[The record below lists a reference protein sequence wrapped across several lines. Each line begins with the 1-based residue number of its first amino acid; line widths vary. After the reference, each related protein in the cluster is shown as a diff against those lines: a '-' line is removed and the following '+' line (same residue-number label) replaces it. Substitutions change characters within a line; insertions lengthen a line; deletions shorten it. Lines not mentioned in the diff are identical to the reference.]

1 LPPEP
6 EIAIDSVSKRL
17 GTKTVLRGISL
28 DVAEGESV
36 AIIGRSGTGKSVL
49 LKHVVGLM
57 QPDAGTVRV
66 DGKDVPSLDHQ
77 DLLEL
82 RKRMGMLFQGGA
94 LFDSL
99 TVGENVGLPLREHTR
114 VDEHQ
119 VNLVVR
125 EKLHLVGLEGVEEM
139 RPSSLSGGMKKR
151 AALARALAL
160 NPRIMLYDE
169 PTTGLDPITSDLI
182 NRLIRRLQER
192 LGITSIAVTHDMR
205 SAYHIAD
212 RIAMLHEGRIHAV
225 GTPAEIQA
233 TTDPAVRQFIEGSA
247 EGPLLPT

>member
-1 LPPEP
+1 LPDPSIVIEG
-6 EIAIDSVSKRL
+6 VWKRL
-17 GTKTVLRGISL
+17 GAKDVLRGL
-28 DVAEGESV
+28 DLTVAEGESV
-36 AIIGRSGTGKSVL
+36 VIIGRSGTGKSVL
-49 LKHVVGLM
+49 LKHVVGLID
-57 QPDAGTVRV
+57 PDRGAVRV
-66 DGKDVPSLDHQ
+66 DGQDVPGLSVKELLD
-77 DLLEL
+77 L

-99 TVGENVGLPLREHTR
+99 SIAENVGLPLREHTR
-114 VDEHQ
+114 IAETQVDL
-119 VNLVVR
+119 LVH
-125 EKLHLVGLEGVEEM
+125 EKLHLVGLEGVETM

-160 NPRIMLYDE
+160 NPKIMLYDE
-169 PTTGLDPITSDLI
+169 PTTGLDPITADLI

-212 RIAMLHEGRIHAV
+212 RIAMLHEGRIHAI
-225 GTPAEIQA
+225 GTPTEIQA
-233 TTDPAVRQFIEGSA
+233 SADPAVRQFIEGSA

>member
-1 LPPEP
+1 MIEG
-6 EIAIDSVSKRL
+6 VWKRL
-17 GTKTVLRGISL
+17 GAKEVLRGVDL
-28 DVAEGESV
+28 TVAEGESV
-36 AIIGRSGTGKSVL
+36 VIIGRSGTGKSVL
-49 LKHVVGLM
+49 LKHVVGLID
-57 QPDAGTVRV
+57 PDRGAVRV
-66 DGKDVPSLDHQ
+66 DGQDVPALSVKELLD
-77 DLLEL
+77 L

-99 TVGENVGLPLREHTR
+99 SIAENVGLPLREHTR
-114 VDEHQ
+114 IAETQVDL
-119 VNLVVR
+119 LVH
-125 EKLHLVGLEGVEEM
+125 EKLHLVGLEGVETM

-160 NPRIMLYDE
+160 NPKIMLYDE
-169 PTTGLDPITSDLI
+169 PTTGLDPITADLI

-212 RIAMLHEGRIHAV
+212 RIAMLHEGRIHAI

-233 TTDPAVRQFIEGSA
+233 SADPAVRQFIEGSA

>member
-1 LPPEP
+1 MVIEG
-6 EIAIDSVSKRL
+6 VWKRL
-17 GTKTVLRGISL
+17 GAKEVLRGVDL
-28 DVAEGESV
+28 TVAEGESV
-36 AIIGRSGTGKSVL
+36 VIIGRSGTGKSVL
-49 LKHVVGLM
+49 LKHVVGLID
-57 QPDAGTVRV
+57 PDRGAVRV
-66 DGKDVPSLDHQ
+66 DGQDVPALSVKELLD
-77 DLLEL
+77 L

-99 TVGENVGLPLREHTR
+99 SIAENVGLPLREHTR
-114 VDEHQ
+114 IAETQVDL
-119 VNLVVR
+119 LVH
-125 EKLHLVGLEGVEEM
+125 EKLHLVGLEGVETM

-160 NPRIMLYDE
+160 NPKIMLYDE
-169 PTTGLDPITSDLI
+169 PTTGLDPITADLI

-212 RIAMLHEGRIHAV
+212 RIAMLHEGRIHAI

-233 TTDPAVRQFIEGSA
+233 SADPAVRQFIEGSA

>member
-1 LPPEP
+1 MIEG
-6 EIAIDSVSKRL
+6 VWKRL
-17 GTKTVLRGISL
+17 GAKEVLRGVDL
-28 DVAEGESV
+28 TVAEGESV
-36 AIIGRSGTGKSVL
+36 VIIGRSGTGKSVL
-49 LKHVVGLM
+49 LKHVVGLID
-57 QPDAGTVRV
+57 PDRGAVRV
-66 DGKDVPSLDHQ
+66 DGQDVPALSVKELLD
-77 DLLEL
+77 L

-99 TVGENVGLPLREHTR
+99 SIAENVGLPLREHTR
-114 VDEHQ
+114 IAETQVDL
-119 VNLVVR
+119 LVH
-125 EKLHLVGLEGVEEM
+125 EKLHLVGLEGVETM

-160 NPRIMLYDE
+160 NPKIMLYDE
-169 PTTGLDPITSDLI
+169 PTTGLDPITADLI

-192 LGITSIAVTHDMR
+192 LRITSIAVTHDMR

-212 RIAMLHEGRIHAV
+212 RIAMLHEGRIHAI

-233 TTDPAVRQFIEGSA
+233 SADPAVRQFIEGSA

>member
-1 LPPEP
+1 LPEP
-6 EIAIDSVSKRL
+6 EIVIDSVSKRL
-17 GTKTVLRGISL
+17 GTKQVLRDLSL
-28 DVAEGESV
+28 NVAAGESV

-57 QPDAGTVRV
+57 VPDDGTVRV
-66 DGKDVPSLDHQ
+66 DGVDVPSLGTKE
-77 DLLEL
+77 LLEL
-82 RKRMGMLFQGGA
+82 RKMMGMLFQGGA

-99 TVGENVGLPLREHTR
+99 SVGENVGLPLREHTDMDETQ
-114 VDEHQ
+114 VD
-119 VNLVVR
+119 LVVK
-125 EKLHLVGLEGVEEM
+125 EKLHLVGLEGVEDM
-139 RPSSLSGGMKKR
+139 RPSNLSGGMKKR

-233 TTDPAVRQFIEGSA
+233 STDPAVKQFIEGSA
-247 EGPLLPT
+247 DGPLLPT